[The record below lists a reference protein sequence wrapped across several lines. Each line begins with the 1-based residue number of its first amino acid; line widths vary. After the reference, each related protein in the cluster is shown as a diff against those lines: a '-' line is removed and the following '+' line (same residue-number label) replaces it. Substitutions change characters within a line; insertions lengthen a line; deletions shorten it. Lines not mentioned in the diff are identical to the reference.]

1 MQKMAISDNGEYL
14 IHVVFLTADK
24 VLSRGL
30 QMEGF
35 SKKKINIVKKN
46 DLLSSTTNHQRF
58 KDHFGVSHVAAA
70 QILKDLKTAGVAATN
85 ITLKKQKTPRRIPK
99 ELDLLLN
106 SLRFM
111 KQYLTEPERE
121 PQLNNTP
128 KTIHNHNWPFIR
140 KLQVKNH

>member
-1 MQKMAISDNGEYL
+1 
-14 IHVVFLTADK
+14 
-24 VLSRGL
+24 
-30 QMEGF
+30 MEGF
-35 SKKKINIVKKN
+35 SNKRINIVKKN
-46 DLLSSTTNHQRF
+46 DLLSSTTNIQRF
-58 KDHFGVSHVAAA
+58 KDNFGFSHVAVA
-70 QILKDLKTAGVAATN
+70 QIWKDLKTAGVAATN
-85 ITLKKQKTPRRIPK
+85 ITLKKKKNPRRIPK

-128 KTIHNHNWPFIR
+128 KTIHNHNWPLIR